1 MGLLS
6 SLKERLN
13 QEAGAQGGSGFEEP
27 AEDATRLF
35 FATDVHG
42 STVCWRKFVNAAEF
56 YHADVL
62 VLGGDTTGKA
72 IFPIIDRGDR
82 YTYTRE
88 GAQHELTTD
97 DELAELEAAMENRG
111 FYPHVLSAAE
121 YDELAEAEDSE
132 ARQDELFEQEM
143 IDRIRE
149 WTAFAESR
157 LPADYP
163 VYVCPGNDDPFT
175 IDAVWQES
183 DLIDLVE
190 GAVVELDDRY
200 EMASSGWTNRSPWDT
215 PREED
220 EDELKERLEG
230 IIQQADG
237 VDRCVFNF
245 HDPPYDSQLDEAPEL
260 DEDRRP
266 KYGGRSMEPVGST
279 AVRELIEE
287 HQPPL
292 SLHGHIHESRGKTS
306 IGDTVAINPGSVY
319 SEGSLQGAVIDLGE
333 AVDVVGLVR
342 G

>member
-6 SLKERLN
+6 SLKDWLN
-13 QEAGAQGGSGFEEP
+13 QESGAQGGSGFEEP

-72 IFPIIDRGDR
+72 IFPIIDRGDH

-88 GAQHELTTD
+88 GEQHEVTD
-97 DELAELEAAMENRG
+97 EEALADLQESMENRG
-111 FYPHVLSAAE
+111 FYPYVLSESE
-121 YDELAEAEDSE
+121 YEALADSADSE

-143 IDRIRE
+143 IARIRE
-149 WTAFAESR
+149 WTDFAESK
-157 LPADYP
+157 LPSDFP
-163 VYVCPGNDDPFT
+163 VYVCPGNDDPFV
-175 IDAVWQES
+175 IDEVWQES
-183 DLIDLVE
+183 DHVDLVE
-190 GAVVELDDRY
+190 GEVVDLDDRY

-215 PREED
+215 DREED
-220 EDELKERLEG
+220 EDDLKERLEG
-230 IIQQADG
+230 IIQQADDI
-237 VDRCVFNF
+237 DRCVFNF

-279 AVRELIEE
+279 AVRELIEA

-292 SLHGHIHESRGKTS
+292 SLHGHIHESRGKTT

-319 SEGSLQGAVIDLGE
+319 SEGSLQGAVIDLE
-333 AVDVVGLVR
+333 DEVDVVGLVR